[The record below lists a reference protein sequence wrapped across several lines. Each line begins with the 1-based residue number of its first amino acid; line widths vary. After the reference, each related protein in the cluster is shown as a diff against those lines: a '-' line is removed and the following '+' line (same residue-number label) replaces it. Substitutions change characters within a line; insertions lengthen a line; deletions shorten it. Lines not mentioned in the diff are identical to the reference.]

1 MKLCNPDH
9 SFILG
14 AVKISHRKG
23 LTMFSALRHRT
34 AALALGV
41 CFILPA
47 QARAPHPG
55 EFASQQ
61 ARHIA
66 TYFPGRM
73 TGTPAEMLSADYVR
87 QQFSLMGY
95 QSDIRKFNSRYVW
108 TGRDNQQNWQNVT
121 GSTVIAAHEGK
132 RPQQIIIMAHLDT
145 YAPRSDA
152 DTDKNLGGL
161 TLQGIDDNASGL
173 GVILELA
180 DQLKSVPTEYS
191 IRFVATSGEEQGG
204 LGAENFLS
212 RMSERE
218 KKNTL
223 LVINIDSLIVGDKL
237 YFNSGRKTPS
247 SVRKLTRDRAL
258 AIAHNLGINAT
269 TNPGLNPDYPQGT
282 GCCSDGVVFDKAGI
296 PVLSVEATN
305 WGLGKKDGYQQRSK
319 SKSFPDGVSWH
330 NIKLDNVQ
338 YIDQALPGRIDR
350 RSREVVRIM
359 LPLVKE
365 LAKAGKK

>member
-1 MKLCNPDH
+1 
-9 SFILG
+9 
-14 AVKISHRKG
+14 
-23 LTMFSALRHRT
+23 MFSALRHRT

-55 EFASQQ
+55 EFASEQ

-73 TGTPAEMLSADYVR
+73 TGTPAEMLSADYLH
-87 QQFSLMGY
+87 QQFTRMGY
-95 QSDIRKFNSRYVW
+95 QSDIRKFNSRYTW
-108 TGRDNQQNWQNVT
+108 TARNNQQNWQNVT

-152 DTDKNLGGL
+152 DTDHNLGGL
-161 TLQGIDDNASGL
+161 NLQGIDDNAAGL
-173 GVILELA
+173 GVMLELA
-180 DQLKSVPTEYS
+180 EQLKTVPTEYG
-191 IRFVATSGEEQGG
+191 IRFVATSGEEEGS
-204 LGAENFLS
+204 LGAENVLK
-212 RMSERE
+212 RMSEKE

-223 LVINIDSLIVGDKL
+223 LVINLNNLIVGDHL
-237 YFNSGRKTPS
+237 YFNSGKRTPA

-258 AIAHNLGINAT
+258 AIARNLGINANM
-269 TNPGLNPDYPQGT
+269 NPGKNPDYPQGT
-282 GCCSDGVVFDKAGI
+282 GCCSDAEVFDNAGI

-305 WGLGKKDGYQQRSK
+305 WLLGKKDGSQQRAK
-319 SKSFPDGVSWH
+319 SKAFPEGVSRH
-330 NIKLDNVQ
+330 DIKLDNIQ

-359 LPLVKE
+359 LPLVRE